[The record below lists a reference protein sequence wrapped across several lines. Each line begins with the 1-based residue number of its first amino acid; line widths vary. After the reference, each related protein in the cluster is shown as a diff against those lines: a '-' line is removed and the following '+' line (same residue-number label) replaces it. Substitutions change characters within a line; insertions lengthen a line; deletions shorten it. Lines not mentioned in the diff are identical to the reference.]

1 MRSKTPPGGF
11 SPPDPWGD
19 PKNLDD
25 YGAIKVASVTMAD
38 TSVKKNV
45 SSLTLTT
52 DNTVTGGIAFM
63 ASASNLRYLKIE
75 ATSGGVN
82 AYSLAVPAVA

>member
-1 MRSKTPPGGF
+1 MRSNTPPGGF

-25 YGAIKVASVTMAD
+25 YGAIKVASVTMAND
-38 TSVKKNV
+38 TEKKNV
-45 SSLTLTT
+45 SSLTLT
-52 DNTVTGGIAFM
+52 NANEVTGGIAFM
-63 ASASNLRYLKIE
+63 ASAANLRYLKIE

-82 AYSLAVPAVA
+82 AYNLAVPAVA